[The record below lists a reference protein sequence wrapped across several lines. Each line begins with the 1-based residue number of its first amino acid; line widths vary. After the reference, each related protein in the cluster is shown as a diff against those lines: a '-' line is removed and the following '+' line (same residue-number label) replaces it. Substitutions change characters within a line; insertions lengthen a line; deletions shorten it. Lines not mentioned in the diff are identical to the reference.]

1 MNTHLI
7 IKLGAY
13 DWLDTLNKNRNQIKF
28 KKKTNTKNENVDCKT
43 NWSRCMYFC
52 CITMYVVYG
61 SLTMNISFAVFSYH
75 FDFIVNYV

>member
-28 KKKTNTKNENVDCKT
+28 KKKPTRRMKT
-43 NWSRCMYFC
+43 LIAKRIEVGACTFVALQCMLF
-52 CITMYVVYG
+52 M
-61 SLTMNISFAVFSYH
+61 AV
-75 FDFIVNYV
+75 